1 LVCTLRNFE
10 GKAPKIG
17 INWPELD
24 NTIPVRFIQVF
35 GANIKSILSSSKTSG
50 KMAQRKTKSS
60 GTQYPAIS
68 AIEGR
73 QLVIV
78 ESPAKART
86 INTYL
91 GPDYV
96 VSASIGHVRDL
107 PDKNPKGSKNP
118 VPGVDLG
125 YDFKP
130 TYEIIKERAET
141 VKQLKQAAKK
151 ASGIWLATDLDR
163 EGEAIAWH
171 LTQALGVTPE
181 HANRV
186 VFNAITRSEIEKA
199 FRHPRKIDMDKV
211 NAQQARRILDRI
223 VGYQVSPLL
232 WKKVG
237 RGLSAGRVQSVAVR
251 LVVEREREIE
261 MFIPDE
267 YWRVAACFTTDLKQ
281 AAPLA
286 QEWQKWLSEAPS
298 RGNNKKS
305 HDRKAHEK
313 NRWLSEHKSFA
324 AELIE
329 IDGKKFDPKDVE
341 ATLAAVK
348 QAGFH
353 LDKRIE
359 TQNPQ
364 ARGPARRIIRLRGHL
379 IGGPAWR
386 AKLIQSKRVKSRPYA
401 PFITSTLQQAAASQ
415 LGFSPQLTMKIAQ
428 ALYEGIKVHGKG
440 SVGLITYMRT
450 DSTHLSVE
458 SINMARNYIG
468 STFGDS
474 YLPTKP
480 HVFAS
485 SAKAA
490 QEAHEAIRPT
500 DVSLTPEQVRSSLN
514 DRQYRLYKIIWERFV
529 ACQMAEAQ
537 WDSTT
542 VLISGSADSG
552 ELVFKATGRV
562 LIFDGYY
569 KVVGVPPTADEVL
582 LPPLAAEQP
591 LAAIQI
597 DPTQNFTSPPPRYTE
612 ASLVKK
618 LEAEGIGRPST
629 YAQIIQVIQNRK
641 YVEKTQNLFYATDLG
656 KIVTDKLIEAFP
668 EILQVSYTS
677 EMEQQLDNIEEKHAD
692 WVQMLKDFYGPFKQR
707 LDGAYKAMG
716 HAKAEIQPAPLTCPQ
731 CGSDTVYRF
740 GRNGRF
746 LSCSQYPKCKF
757 AAPIDRNGK
766 PVAPEQTEVACP
778 KCGTPMLLRKG
789 RFGPFL
795 SCSKYPDCDG
805 ILNIDKRGSVIPPK
819 TPPLLTDIPCPKC
832 GAPLNLRRGTRGL
845 WLSCSTFPNCSGKV
859 SWDSL
864 EENKKVTWEKAL
876 DEHEQ
881 AHPQEII
888 RTLDGTPL
896 GDNYKPKVR
905 TIEDEATDEQ

>member
-1 LVCTLRNFE
+1 
-10 GKAPKIG
+10 
-17 INWPELD
+17 
-24 NTIPVRFIQVF
+24 
-35 GANIKSILSSSKTSG
+35 
-50 KMAQRKTKSS
+50 MAQRKTKSR
-60 GTQYPAIS
+60 GIQYPAIS
-68 AIEGR
+68 AIEGK

-86 INTYL
+86 INAYL
-91 GPDYV
+91 GPKYV

-107 PDKNPKGSKNP
+107 PDKNPKGSKDP

-130 TYEIIKERAET
+130 TYEIIKEKAAT

-171 LTQALGVTPE
+171 LTQALGVTPD

-261 MFIPDE
+261 VFIPDE
-267 YWRVAACFTTDLKQ
+267 YWRVTSCFTTDLEH
-281 AAPLA
+281 AAALA
-286 QEWQKWLSEAPS
+286 EEWEKWLSEAPS
-298 RGNNKKS
+298 RGYNKKS
-305 HDRKAHEK
+305 NERKAHEK
-313 NRWLSEHKSFA
+313 NRWLAEHKSLA

-329 IDGKKFDPKDVE
+329 IDGKKFDPKNIE

-353 LDKRIE
+353 LDERIE
-359 TQNPQ
+359 TQNPK

-379 IGGPAWR
+379 SGGPAWR
-386 AKLIQSKRVKSRPYA
+386 AKSIQSKRMKSRPYA

-415 LGFSPQLTMKIAQ
+415 LGFSPQLTMNIAQ

-458 SINMARNYIG
+458 SINMARKYIG

-474 YLPTKP
+474 YLPAKP
-480 HVFAS
+480 HVFAT

-500 DVSLTPEQVRSSLN
+500 DVSLTPEQLRSSLN
-514 DRQYRLYKIIWERFV
+514 DRQYKLYKIIWERFV

-542 VLISGSADSG
+542 VLISGSANSG
-552 ELVFKATGRV
+552 ELVFRATGRV

-582 LPPLAAEQP
+582 LPPIAAEQP

-629 YAQIIQVIQNRK
+629 YAQIIQVIQHRK

-677 EMEQQLDNIEEKHAD
+677 EMEQQLDDIEEKHAD

-778 KCGTPMLLRKG
+778 KCGAPMLLRKG

-795 SCSKYPDCDG
+795 SCAKYPDCDG

-832 GAPLNLRRGTRGL
+832 GIPLNLRRGARGL
-845 WLSCSTFPNCSGKV
+845 WLSCSTFPNCSGRV

-864 EENKKVTWEKAL
+864 EEDNKVTWEKAL

-881 AHPQEII
+881 AHPQAII

-905 TIEDEATDEQ
+905 TIEDEASDE